1 MKSNTLVIGGGIIG
15 LMTARELLS
24 TGQQVT
30 IVDRQYLGREASWA
44 GAGILS
50 PLYPWRYADAV
61 IAMALWSQEQ
71 YPKITRELSKNTGVD
86 AEWVRSGL
94 LILEPFS
101 NENAA
106 KCCEKY
112 AIKHEFL
119 LSEQIRELF
128 PYSVNDSNG
137 LWLPDVAQVRNPR
150 LIAALRLDLEKKG
163 CRILEQVS
171 VQSFIE
177 QQGRFIGVETS
188 GGRIEADRC
197 LLTAGAWTAKLLQ
210 STGLALPIYPVRGQM
225 LLLQAK
231 PGLVSHILL
240 QDQKYMVP
248 RSDGHILI
256 GSTLERVGFDKSTTR
271 DALEAL
277 QQWAVRHVPLL
288 KDVAIIQQW
297 AGLRPGTDDGVP
309 FIGPHPQMQG
319 LYFCAGHFRNGLVSA
334 PASARILVDMLLQR
348 APIFDL
354 DPFDMQR
361 RCGTDAGV
369 VHQA

>member
-1 MKSNTLVIGGGIIG
+1 MASNTLIIGGGIIG

-24 TGQQVT
+24 AGQQVT

-61 IAMALWSQEQ
+61 IAMALWSQER
-71 YPKITRELSKNTGVD
+71 YPKIAKELGKSTGIDV
-86 AEWVRSGL
+86 EWARSGL
-94 LILEPFS
+94 LILQPFNS
-101 NENAA
+101 EDAA

-112 AIKHEFL
+112 PIKHEFL
-119 LSEQIRELF
+119 QSGQIHDLF
-128 PYSVNDSNG
+128 PHIVNDRDG
-137 LWLPDVAQVRNPR
+137 LWLADVAQVRNPR

-163 CRILEQVS
+163 CRILEQVA
-171 VQSFIE
+171 VQSFIA
-177 QQGRFIGVETS
+177 QQGQFVGVETS
-188 GGRIEADRC
+188 DGSIDADRC
-197 LLTAGAWTAKLLQ
+197 VLTAGAWTAKLLQ
-210 STGLALPIYPVRGQM
+210 STGLTLPIYPVRGQM

-240 QDQKYMVP
+240 QDQKYIVP

-256 GSTLERVGFDKSTTR
+256 GSTQERVGFDKSTTQ
-271 DALEAL
+271 EAFDEL

-288 KDVAIIQQW
+288 KDIAIIQQW

-309 FIGPHPQMQG
+309 FIGPHPQMGG

-334 PASARILVDMLLQR
+334 PASARILVDLLLQR
-348 APIFDL
+348 APVFDL
-354 DPFDMQR
+354 DPFDIR
-361 RCGTDAGV
+361 LRSGV
-369 VHQA
+369 DSGAVHQA